1 MIIHGDVAFMIV
13 STVLV
18 FIMTPGLALFY
29 GGLVERK
36 NSLTIMF
43 QCFISIGIV
52 TVLWIFGGSGMVLG
66 NDIGG
71 IIGNPLNYFGFAG
84 IDYLIN
90 PQYSNNIP
98 FLLFFMY
105 QLMFAIITAPL
116 MTGAFANRITIS
128 GWIKVLILWMILI
141 YFPVAH
147 WVWGGGFLSKL
158 GFVDYAGGA
167 VIHITAGFGALGGIY
182 VLGSRAV
189 KNTKGPFNLGLVTIG
204 AGILLFGWF
213 GFNAGGSLAA
223 ADTATIVFT
232 NTGVA
237 SAFGMI
243 TWTILHYIR
252 HKRFSFLEMIVGAVA
267 GLATVTPCS
276 GFITPYSSIFVGIL
290 GAIVCFLCVILERK
304 LFDDAL
310 DVWGTHGM
318 GGFLGTLLIG
328 VFANKSINVA
338 QAGIKQFLI
347 QLLGS
352 VLIAVYSIIVTYIIF
367 VVVNKIKCIKVSEK
381 IQQEG
386 LDKEFFGESILD
398 LQENNN

>member
-1 MIIHGDVAFMIV
+1 MIIHGDVAFMII

-18 FIMTPGLALFY
+18 LIMTPGLALFY
-29 GGLVERK
+29 GGLVEKR

-43 QCFISIGIV
+43 QCFISIGVV
-52 TVLWIFGGSGMVLG
+52 TIMWIFGGFGMVFG
-66 NDIGG
+66 TDIGG
-71 IIGNPLNYFGFAG
+71 IIGNPMDYFAFIGM
-84 IDYLIN
+84 DYLVN
-90 PQYSNNIP
+90 TNYSSNIP

-116 MTGAFANRITIS
+116 MTGAFANRLTIG
-128 GWIKVLILWMILI
+128 GWIKILVLWMLLI

-147 WVWGGGFLSKL
+147 WVWGGGFLADW

-167 VIHITAGFGALGGIY
+167 VIHITAGFGCLGAIY
-182 VLGSRAV
+182 FLGERAV

-204 AGILLFGWF
+204 AGLLLFGWF

-223 ADTATIVFT
+223 ADTAAIVFT

-237 SAFGMI
+237 GAFGMI
-243 TWTILHYIR
+243 TWSILHYIE

-267 GLATVTPCS
+267 GLATITPAA
-276 GFITPYSSIFVGIL
+276 GYITPYSSIFVGIL
-290 GAIVCFLCVILERK
+290 GALVCFFCVILERK

-328 VFANKSINVA
+328 VFANISINGVE
-338 QAGIKQFLI
+338 AGFSQFLI
-347 QLLGS
+347 QAGGAI
-352 VLIAVYSIIVTYIIF
+352 LIAVYSIVVTYLICF
-367 VVVNKIKCIKVSEK
+367 VVDKTKSIKVSPEVQK
-381 IQQEG
+381 SG
-386 LDKEFFGESILD
+386 LDKEFFGERIID
-398 LQENNN
+398 LED

>member
-18 FIMTPGLALFY
+18 LIMTPGLAFFY
-29 GGLVERK
+29 GGLVEKK
-36 NSLTIMF
+36 NALTIMF
-43 QCFISIGIV
+43 QCFISIGVV
-52 TVLWIFGGSGMVLG
+52 TVLWIFGGFGMVFG
-66 NDIGG
+66 RDIGG
-71 IIGNPLNYFGFAG
+71 FIGNPLDYIGFMG
-84 IDYLIN
+84 MDYLIN
-90 PQYSNNIP
+90 PQYSSNIP
-98 FLLFFMY
+98 FLMFFMY

-116 MTGAFANRITIS
+116 MTGAIANRITIG

-147 WVWGGGFLSKL
+147 WVWGGGFLAKL

-167 VIHITAGFGALGGIY
+167 VIHITAGFGCLGAIY
-182 VLGSRAV
+182 VLGERAV
-189 KNTKGPFNLGLVTIG
+189 KNTKGPFNLGLVSIG
-204 AGILLFGWF
+204 AGLLLFGWF

-243 TWTILHYIR
+243 TWSILHYIE

-267 GLATVTPCS
+267 GLATITPCA
-276 GFITPYSSIFVGIL
+276 GYITPGASIIVGIL
-290 GAIVCFLCVILERK
+290 GALVCFFCVILERK

-328 VFANKSINVA
+328 VLANSTINGI
-338 QAGIKQFLI
+338 QAGFRQFFV
-347 QLLGS
+347 QLFG
-352 VLIAVYSIIVTYIIF
+352 AVIIGIYSIIVTYIIF
-367 VVVNKIKCIKVSEK
+367 VVVDKIKSIKVSEEM
-381 IQQEG
+381 QREG
-386 LDKEFFGESILD
+386 LDKVFFGENIID
-398 LQENNN
+398 LED

>member
-1 MIIHGDVAFMIV
+1 MIIHGDVAFMII

-18 FIMTPGLALFY
+18 LIMTPGLALFY
-29 GGLVERK
+29 GGLVEKR

-52 TVLWIFGGSGMVLG
+52 TIMWIFGGFGMVFG
-66 NDIGG
+66 TDIGG
-71 IIGNPLNYFGFAG
+71 IIGNPMDYFAFMGM
-84 IDYLIN
+84 DYLVN
-90 PQYSNNIP
+90 TNYSSNIP

-116 MTGAFANRITIS
+116 MTGAFANRLTIG
-128 GWIKVLILWMILI
+128 GWIKILVLWMILI

-147 WVWGGGFLSKL
+147 WVWGGGFLADW

-167 VIHITAGFGALGGIY
+167 VIHITAGFGCLGAIY
-182 VLGSRAV
+182 FLGERAV
-189 KNTKGPFNLGLVTIG
+189 KNTKGPFNLGLVAIG
-204 AGILLFGWF
+204 AGLLLFGWF

-223 ADTATIVFT
+223 ADTAAIVFT

-237 SAFGMI
+237 GAFGMI
-243 TWTILHYIR
+243 TWSILHYIE

-267 GLATVTPCS
+267 GLATITPAA
-276 GFITPYSSIFVGIL
+276 GYITPYSSIFVGIL
-290 GAIVCFLCVILERK
+290 GALVCFFCVILERK

-328 VFANKSINVA
+328 VFANISINGIE
-338 QAGIKQFLI
+338 AGFSQFLI
-347 QLLGS
+347 QAGGAI
-352 VLIAVYSIIVTYIIF
+352 LIAVYSIVVTYLICF
-367 VVVNKIKCIKVSEK
+367 VVDKTKSIKVSPEVQK
-381 IQQEG
+381 SG
-386 LDKEFFGESILD
+386 LDKEFFGERIID
-398 LQENNN
+398 LED

>member
-1 MIIHGDVAFMIV
+1 MIIHGDVAFMII

-18 FIMTPGLALFY
+18 LIMTPGLALFY
-29 GGLVERK
+29 GGLVEKR

-43 QCFISIGIV
+43 QCFISIGVV
-52 TVLWIFGGSGMVLG
+52 TIMWIFGGFGMVFG
-66 NDIGG
+66 TDIGG
-71 IIGNPLNYFGFAG
+71 IIGNPMDYFAFIGM
-84 IDYLIN
+84 DYLVN
-90 PQYSNNIP
+90 TNYSSNIP

-116 MTGAFANRITIS
+116 MTGAFANRLTIG
-128 GWIKVLILWMILI
+128 GWIKILVLWMLLI

-147 WVWGGGFLSKL
+147 WVWGGGFLADW

-167 VIHITAGFGALGGIY
+167 VIHITAGFGCLGAIY
-182 VLGSRAV
+182 FLGERAV

-204 AGILLFGWF
+204 AGLLLFGWF

-223 ADTATIVFT
+223 ADTAAIVFT

-237 SAFGMI
+237 GAFGMI
-243 TWTILHYIR
+243 TWSILHYIE

-267 GLATVTPCS
+267 GLATITPAA
-276 GFITPYSSIFVGIL
+276 GYITPYSSIFVGIL
-290 GAIVCFLCVILERK
+290 GALVCFFCVILERK

-328 VFANKSINVA
+328 VFANISINGV
-338 QAGIKQFLI
+338 QAGFSQFLI
-347 QLLGS
+347 QAGGAI
-352 VLIAVYSIIVTYIIF
+352 LIAVYSIVVTYLICF
-367 VVVNKIKCIKVSEK
+367 VVDKTKSIKVSPEVQK
-381 IQQEG
+381 SG
-386 LDKEFFGESILD
+386 LDKEFFGERIID
-398 LQENNN
+398 LED

>member
-1 MIIHGDVAFMIV
+1 MIIHGDVAFMII

-18 FIMTPGLALFY
+18 LIMTPGLALFY
-29 GGLVERK
+29 GGLVEKR

-43 QCFISIGIV
+43 QCFISIGVV
-52 TVLWIFGGSGMVLG
+52 TIMWIFGGFGMVFG
-66 NDIGG
+66 TDIGG
-71 IIGNPLNYFGFAG
+71 IIGNPMDYFAFMGM
-84 IDYLIN
+84 DYLVN
-90 PQYSNNIP
+90 TNYSSNIP

-116 MTGAFANRITIS
+116 MTGAFANRLTIG
-128 GWIKVLILWMILI
+128 GWIKILVLWMLLI

-147 WVWGGGFLSKL
+147 WVWGGGFLADW

-167 VIHITAGFGALGGIY
+167 VIHITAGFGCLGAIY
-182 VLGSRAV
+182 FLGERAV

-204 AGILLFGWF
+204 AGLLLFGWF

-223 ADTATIVFT
+223 ADTAAIVFT

-237 SAFGMI
+237 GAFGMI
-243 TWTILHYIR
+243 TWSILHYIE

-267 GLATVTPCS
+267 GLATITPAA
-276 GFITPYSSIFVGIL
+276 GYITPYSSIFVGIL
-290 GAIVCFLCVILERK
+290 GALVCFFCVILERK

-328 VFANKSINVA
+328 VFANISINGIE
-338 QAGIKQFLI
+338 AGFSQFLI
-347 QLLGS
+347 QAGGAI
-352 VLIAVYSIIVTYIIF
+352 LIAVYSIVVTYLICF
-367 VVVNKIKCIKVSEK
+367 VVDKTKSIKVSPEVQK
-381 IQQEG
+381 SG
-386 LDKEFFGESILD
+386 LDKEFFGERIID
-398 LQENNN
+398 LED

>member
-1 MIIHGDVAFMIV
+1 MIIHGDVAFMII

-18 FIMTPGLALFY
+18 LIMTPGLALFY
-29 GGLVERK
+29 GGLVEKR

-43 QCFISIGIV
+43 QCFISIGVV
-52 TVLWIFGGSGMVLG
+52 TIMWIFGGFGMVFG
-66 NDIGG
+66 TDIGG
-71 IIGNPLNYFGFAG
+71 IIGNPMDYFAFMGM
-84 IDYLIN
+84 DYLVN
-90 PQYSNNIP
+90 TNYSSNIP

-116 MTGAFANRITIS
+116 MTGAFANRLTIG
-128 GWIKVLILWMILI
+128 GWIKILVLWMLLI

-147 WVWGGGFLSKL
+147 WVWGGGFLADW

-167 VIHITAGFGALGGIY
+167 VIHITAGFGCLGAIY
-182 VLGSRAV
+182 FLGERAV

-204 AGILLFGWF
+204 AGLLLFGWF

-223 ADTATIVFT
+223 ADTAAIVFT

-237 SAFGMI
+237 GAFGMI
-243 TWTILHYIR
+243 TWSILHYIE

-267 GLATVTPCS
+267 GLATITPAA
-276 GFITPYSSIFVGIL
+276 GYITPYSSIFVGIL
-290 GAIVCFLCVILERK
+290 GALVCFFCVILERK

-328 VFANKSINVA
+328 VFANISINGV
-338 QAGIKQFLI
+338 QAGFSQFLI
-347 QLLGS
+347 QAGGAI
-352 VLIAVYSIIVTYIIF
+352 LIAVYSIVVTYLICF
-367 VVVNKIKCIKVSEK
+367 VVDKTKSIKVSPEVQK
-381 IQQEG
+381 SG
-386 LDKEFFGESILD
+386 LDKEFFGERIID
-398 LQENNN
+398 LED